1 MDYSE
6 ITNRVTSFLIDMAQ
20 NHAFWVYVVIYLSCV
35 VENLFP
41 PFPGDA
47 VIFVGAFLAGT
58 GKIYLPLV
66 FIMTFLGSM
75 SGALLLYALGKR
87 GIRKLFI
94 FHTGIFFNDQQ
105 LKKIENW
112 FVKYGE
118 KVLLFSRF
126 IVGVRSGIAL
136 AAGVGKVD
144 LRKMIVYTS
153 VSVLLWNGL
162 LTAIA
167 TVLKENYHSAYKFL
181 ATYNS
186 IVLLLL
192 AAVIVY
198 WLIKLAGKKMKR
210 GSE

>member
-20 NHAFWVYVVIYLSCV
+20 NHAFWVYVVIYFSCV
-35 VENLFP
+35 LENLFP

-47 VIFVGAFLAGT
+47 VIFVGAFFAGT
-58 GKIYLPLV
+58 GQIYLPLV

-75 SGALLLYALGKR
+75 SGALLLYSLGKR

-105 LKKIENW
+105 LKKIESW

-118 KVLLFSRF
+118 KVLLLSRF
-126 IVGVRSGIAL
+126 IAGVRSGIAL

-167 TVLKENYHSAYKFL
+167 TVLKENYRSAYRFL
-181 ATYNS
+181 TTYNS

-192 AAVIVY
+192 AAAIVY
-198 WLIKLAGKKMKR
+198 WLIKLARKKLKR
-210 GSE
+210 GPA

>member
-6 ITNRVTSFLIDMAQ
+6 ITNRVTSFLIEMAQ
-20 NHAFWVYVVIYLSCV
+20 NHALWVYAVIYLSCV

-41 PFPGDA
+41 PFPGDT

-94 FHTGIFFNDQQ
+94 FHTGIFFNDRQ
-105 LKKIENW
+105 LKKIESW
-112 FVKYGE
+112 FAKYGE

-126 IVGVRSGIAL
+126 IAGVRSGIAL

-153 VSVLLWNGL
+153 VSVLLWNGM

-167 TVLKENYHSAYKFL
+167 TVLRENYHSAYRFL
-181 ATYNS
+181 TTYNS

-192 AAVIVY
+192 AAAIVY
-198 WLIKLAGKKMKR
+198 WLIKLARKKLRR
-210 GSE
+210 GPA